1 MKNSLDKHNFFKP
14 FKKTLIADFG
24 REEANRIW
32 EDASQKLDR
41 VIASDPSIEDQNG
54 ALVIPIVALYKTLEA
69 HGKNAEELLNSFG
82 DQRGE
87 FFAKLVRVFT
97 APPGIDKLLWKN
109 IDRIMHAMSG
119 PSFGYQRRIVSEPP
133 IMYGVDILSCPYH
146 EMAKELG
153 AEKAVL
159 CICHMDKKYMQGFK
173 HIRYER
179 NTAVSEGA
187 ECCDYRLRYD
197 PNKR

>member
-69 HGKNAEELLNSFG
+69 HGKNAE
-82 DQRGE
+82 
-87 FFAKLVRVFT
+87 
-97 APPGIDKLLWKN
+97 
-109 IDRIMHAMSG
+109 
-119 PSFGYQRRIVSEPP
+119 
-133 IMYGVDILSCPYH
+133 
-146 EMAKELG
+146 
-153 AEKAVL
+153 
-159 CICHMDKKYMQGFK
+159 
-173 HIRYER
+173 
-179 NTAVSEGA
+179 
-187 ECCDYRLRYD
+187 
-197 PNKR
+197 